1 MFQLSNVR
9 SDHMEKLKVENYD
22 AHGRFIPDMSKV
34 KLYEVAPETH
44 EFVINVL
51 RQERSGA

>member
-1 MFQLSNVR
+1 
-9 SDHMEKLKVENYD
+9 MEKLKVENYD

-51 RQERSGA
+51 RQERSETWQKWSA